1 LTCWFV
7 SGAIVGMIGLAAL
20 RPGYLI
26 MSRLAGRMVL
36 LARSDA
42 ANNAEIMV
50 LRHPVAV
57 GRR

>member
-1 LTCWFV
+1 
-7 SGAIVGMIGLAAL
+7 MIGLAAL